1 MATNGV
7 SNRLG
12 LRRPPTYIMV
22 IAYGIVATSL
32 GLVLGWL
39 VIKNIQWGELASSLS
54 SANLWLVALALA
66 LCLLA
71 GYLRGLRW
79 RLILGKSDVS
89 ALRLFLIEQTGTAL
103 DTFSPIRVLD
113 ELVEIGILVL
123 RDGLKLGTILATLAL
138 QRTFEF
144 ATTVLIVGF
153 GVLALEPLHP
163 YWPYFA
169 VGTGL
174 GSVSLILLFSVG
186 PALTRIPVLSK
197 MPVVPQ
203 FASAVILLRRDVGRS
218 MLAFLI
224 SVAQALLIGAAGW
237 LVAQAVNVDLGL
249 HVLVVVTLGV
259 MFFSSAVP
267 GLPLALGTF
276 EYAVVTLLGL
286 WDIGREQ
293 AIAFSLLLHGIL
305 FLPPIFFTIFFLP
318 REGLLSI
325 ARIKA
330 LATSTRDELSSAGD
344 ERYLD

>member
-1 MATNGV
+1 MG

-12 LRRPPTYIMV
+12 LRRPPTYIMA
-22 IAYGIVATSL
+22 IAYGIVATSM
-32 GLVLGWL
+32 GLMLGWL
-39 VIKNIQWGELASSLS
+39 VINNIQWDELASSLS
-54 SANLWLVALALA
+54 SANLGLVVLALA
-66 LCLLA
+66 LYLLA

-79 RLILGKSDVS
+79 RLVLGSSNVS
-89 ALRLFLIEQTGTAL
+89 AIRLFLIEQTGTAL

-113 ELVEIGILVL
+113 ELVEVGILVL

-144 ATTVLIVGF
+144 ATTVLIIGF

-169 VGTGL
+169 AGTGL
-174 GSVSLILLFSVG
+174 GSVSLILLFTVG
-186 PALTRIPVLSK
+186 PALRHIPVLSR

-203 FASAVILLRRDVGRS
+203 FTSAIILIRRDVGRS
-218 MLAFLI
+218 ILAFVI
-224 SVAQALLIGAAGW
+224 SVAQALLIGVAGW
-237 LVAQAVNVDLGL
+237 LIAQAVNIDLGL

-276 EYAVVTLLGL
+276 EYAVVTLLEL
-286 WDIGREQ
+286 WNIGREQ
-293 AIAFSLLLHGIL
+293 AIAFSLLFHAVL
-305 FLPPIFFTIFFLP
+305 FLPPIFFAIFFLP
-318 REGLLSI
+318 REGLFSI
-325 ARIKA
+325 TRIRS

-344 ERYLD
+344 DRYLD